1 VIYRM
6 FDKNT
11 ARAAGLVITPGNDW
25 GIFMALFAAIW
36 LAYTGVGIRRAH
48 RAEPRLADDPTVHL
62 ASEPPARAQRRP
74 VAVAPARSERE
85 RPPADEGAREHRGV
99 TREDA
104 EQLSFELPREN
115 GER

>member
-1 VIYRM
+1 
-6 FDKNT
+6 
-11 ARAAGLVITPGNDW
+11 
-25 GIFMALFAAIW
+25 
-36 LAYTGVGIRRAH
+36 
-48 RAEPRLADDPTVHL
+48 
-62 ASEPPARAQRRP
+62 
-74 VAVAPARSERE
+74 VAPARSERE